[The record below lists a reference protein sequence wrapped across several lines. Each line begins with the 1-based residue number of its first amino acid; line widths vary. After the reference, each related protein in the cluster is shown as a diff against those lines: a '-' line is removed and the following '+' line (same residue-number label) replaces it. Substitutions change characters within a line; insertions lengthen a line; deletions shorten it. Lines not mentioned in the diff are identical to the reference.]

1 MTEREEPIWQLQD
14 AKNRFSEVV
23 TKAATVPQIVTRRG
37 EQAVVVLG
45 IDAYRALLG
54 KTKPTRSLKQLL
66 LEAPKI
72 SGGLEIVRDKSTGRK
87 VDLK

>member
-87 VDLK
+87 IDLK